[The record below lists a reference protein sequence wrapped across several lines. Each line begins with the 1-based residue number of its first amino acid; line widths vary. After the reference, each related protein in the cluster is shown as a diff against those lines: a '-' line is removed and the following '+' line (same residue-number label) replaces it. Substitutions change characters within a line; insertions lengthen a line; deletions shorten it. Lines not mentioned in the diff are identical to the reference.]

1 MMKVLNR
8 KMKVKLYVREK
19 NTMENL
25 TDCYTV
31 MKITGDMIDECGKNG
46 TAHDY
51 WDLNNLWWSAA
62 SIYVPE
68 MKRLNNLS
76 GPSN

>member
-1 MMKVLNR
+1 
-8 KMKVKLYVREK
+8 
-19 NTMENL
+19 MENL
-25 TDCYTV
+25 IDCYTV
-31 MKITGDMIDECGKNG
+31 MKVTGEMIDAMGYQPANYQNWNLSSQVQEIPEVV
-46 TAHDY
+46 TY
-51 WDLNNLWWSAA
+51 WNLNNLWWSAA